1 MATIAA
7 FRLPTDGL
15 ALGATIEVD
24 PEVRL
29 DLERIVPAQEGV
41 FPFFWVS
48 GCSDFEQFERV
59 ALETLAV
66 RSLEVASEANRKRLY
81 RARWG
86 EDVEGVIHGITTT
99 GGTILSG
106 RGTVDGWRIELRFLD
121 HGDVRAFQQYCTA
134 QEIPIDLKRIYT
146 AADEDADEHYGLTA
160 DQRET
165 IRRAYERG
173 YFEEPQAITQADLA
187 AEFDVS
193 QRAISRRLQRG
204 LSRLVGNTVATDV
217 DPD

>member
-15 ALGATIEVD
+15 ALGATIDAD
-24 PEVRL
+24 PGTRI

-41 FPFFWVS
+41 LPFFWVS
-48 GCSDFEQFERV
+48 GCSDLERFEQI
-59 ALETLAV
+59 ALEAPAV
-66 RSLEVASEANRKRLY
+66 RSLEVASEANGKRLY
-81 RARWG
+81 RARWS
-86 EDVEGVIHGITTT
+86 EDVEGVVRGITKT

-106 RGTVDGWRIELRFLD
+106 RGTADGWRIELRFLD
-121 HGDVRAFQQYCTA
+121 HGDVRAFQQYCTTR
-134 QEIPIDLKRIYT
+134 EIPIDLERIYT
-146 AADEDADEHYGLTA
+146 VADEDADEHYGLTA

-173 YFEEPQAITQADLA
+173 YFEEPQTITQADLA

-204 LSRLVGNTVATDV
+204 LSRLVGNTVAADV